1 LLRSRNVSSEAAQQR
16 ALLLGVEASKL
27 KNKEDN
33 DLGSV
38 NTGKGISQAK
48 GAEKVEEAKE
58 SRREM
63 RKQRKTDLLIH
74 TELRPGENDDDIRD
88 NTAIRLAEKTIGDYK
103 LKVADDY
110 EIPQENRINAT
121 KKKSQ
126 MALLEVYICIHTYL
140 YVYICIYM
148 YIYVYIYICIYINI
162 YTSIYIYICI
172 YIQIYIYIHLY
183 ICIYMHMYIY
193 IYIYIYMHKHEYWY
207 IYTYLRKCIGERGWD
222 EIAIQ

>member
-1 LLRSRNVSSEAAQQR
+1 MGGILVREMPLFGFDMFSKDKKLAESRVVKSLRTQGIDPMVKKILDDVHIAVVQEELLRSRNVSSEAAQQR

-38 NTGKGISQAK
+38 NTGKGPSQAK

-63 RKQRKTDLLIH
+63 RKQRKTDLLNH

-126 MALLEVYICIHTYL
+126 MALLEVYICI
-140 YVYICIYM
+140 
-148 YIYVYIYICIYINI
+148 
-162 YTSIYIYICI
+162 
-172 YIQIYIYIHLY
+172 
-183 ICIYMHMYIY
+183 
-193 IYIYIYMHKHEYWY
+193 YIYIYMYTYIYLY
-207 IYTYLRKCIGERGWD
+207 IYT
-222 EIAIQ
+222 